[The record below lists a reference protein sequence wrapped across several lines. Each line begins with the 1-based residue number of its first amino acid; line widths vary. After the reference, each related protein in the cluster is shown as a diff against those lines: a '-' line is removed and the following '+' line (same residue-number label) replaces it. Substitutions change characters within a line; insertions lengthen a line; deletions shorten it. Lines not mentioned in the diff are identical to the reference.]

1 MTDDAVAREL
11 AQLRHDIKEDVAEL
25 RTDLAGL
32 VSRDLHNAELG
43 RVGDRVDS
51 VRRDVDRLVLAIETD
66 RKSNHDRRDADR
78 RMVWG
83 ALLAAGL
90 GIIIQI
96 LSSTGIAP

>member
-1 MTDDAVAREL
+1 MTDEAIGREL
-11 AQLRHDIKEDVAEL
+11 AQLRKDLKEDLGEL

-32 VSRDLHNAELG
+32 VSRDVHDAHLG
-43 RVGDRVDS
+43 RIADRVS
-51 VRRDVDRLVLAIETD
+51 TVERDVDRLVQAIETD
-66 RKSNHDRRDADR
+66 RKTAADRRDGDR

-90 GIIIQI
+90 GIVVQI